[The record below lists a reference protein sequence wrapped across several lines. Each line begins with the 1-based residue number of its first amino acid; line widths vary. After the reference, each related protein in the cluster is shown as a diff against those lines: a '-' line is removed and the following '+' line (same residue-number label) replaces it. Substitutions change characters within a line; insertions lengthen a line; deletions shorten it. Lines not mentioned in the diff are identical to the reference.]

1 MMYAHVKFHHNRSV
15 QDWETELNTLTD
27 NQTSVFSSEQKS
39 GYIQQSIKSRSRSE
53 NNTNTAEMML

>member
-15 QDWETELNTLTD
+15 QDGETELNTLGKH
-27 NQTSVFSSEQKS
+27 KS